1 MTNNDTFGK
10 VSFGS
15 NKDKQGAF
23 SGFMGRPRVPLPPL
37 WHLESKLRLSTRYP
51 SGLEWACTTGWHAEG
66 DMAGKYVPA
75 TRYYVVRL
83 GGGQYQ
89 AHRLVYFLRTGQDP
103 LESDV
108 IHVASDRDNRKELIL
123 RSRSP
128 TANLILD
135 SN

>member
-1 MTNNDTFGK
+1 MARP
-10 VSFGS
+10 
-15 NKDKQGAF
+15 GA
-23 SGFMGRPRVPLPPL
+23 PLPPL

-66 DMAGKYVPA
+66 DMAGKYVPS

-103 LESDV
+103 LEASV
-108 IHVASDRDNRKELIL
+108 IHVASDYDNRKELIL

-128 TANLILD
+128 TTNLILD

>member
-1 MTNNDTFGK
+1 MARP
-10 VSFGS
+10 
-15 NKDKQGAF
+15 GA
-23 SGFMGRPRVPLPPL
+23 PLPPL
-37 WHLESKLRLSTRYP
+37 WYLESQLRLSTQYP

-66 DMAGKYVPA
+66 DMAGKYVPS

-103 LESDV
+103 LESSV

-128 TANLILD
+128 TTNLILD
-135 SN
+135 LN

>member
-15 NKDKQGAF
+15 NKDKQGVL
-23 SGFMGRPRVPLPPL
+23 SGSMARPGAPLPPL
-37 WHLESKLRLSTRYP
+37 WYLESQLRLSTRYP